1 MRLAR
6 REVYEFGRKDGEELI
21 IDSFSDR
28 SKEAYKE
35 MISRG
40 FCSKHY
46 YNIVYSDA
54 SRSTTKSI
62 ELRGQHPLNR
72 SLHTI

>member
-35 MISRG
+35 MISRV

-46 YNIVYSDA
+46 YNIVYS
-54 SRSTTKSI
+54 
-62 ELRGQHPLNR
+62 GQLPRALSSEANI
-72 SLHTI
+72 L